1 MYKAYLDN
9 NVIIDIEEGKYSVE
23 QFLNKYNYAYY
34 FSQAH
39 IEELLEATGNP
50 KVSQIGRLSL
60 LSKLCG
66 KNNILTGVADVP
78 EFFDKEPIEMYNL
91 AGITYHIRQLIHQA
105 VNQYDEIAPRA
116 RQELGFDT
124 LQFNNESPENVLR
137 LIDKRLKETSGI
149 DLITYLKETEAYMG
163 RALYHTLMQLID
175 MANYWGD
182 KKTSHSDIARM
193 YDSSHAYFA
202 QLCDVLV
209 TNDKRMGMK
218 VKAVYSFLNV
228 KTNIVS
234 VDGFL
239 RNL

>member
-1 MYKAYLDN
+1 
-9 NVIIDIEEGKYSVE
+9 
-23 QFLNKYNYAYY
+23 
-34 FSQAH
+34 
-39 IEELLEATGNP
+39 
-50 KVSQIGRLSL
+50 
-60 LSKLCG
+60 
-66 KNNILTGVADVP
+66 
-78 EFFDKEPIEMYNL
+78 MYNL

-105 VNQYDEIAPRA
+105 VNQYNEIAPRA

-182 KKTSHSDIARM
+182 KKTIHSDVARL

-202 QLCDVLV
+202 QICDVLV
-209 TNDKRMGMK
+209 TNDKRMNMK
-218 VKAVYSFLNV
+218 VKAIYSFLNV
-228 KTNIVS
+228 RTRVVS
-234 VDGFL
+234 ADDFL
-239 RNL
+239 CN